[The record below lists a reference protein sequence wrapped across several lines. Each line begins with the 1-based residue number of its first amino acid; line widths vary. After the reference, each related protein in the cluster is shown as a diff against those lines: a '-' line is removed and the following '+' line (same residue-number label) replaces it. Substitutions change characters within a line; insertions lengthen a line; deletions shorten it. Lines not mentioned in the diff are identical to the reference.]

1 MNSWDELFEDDE
13 SREDVLKRLKPED
26 YYFQLEE
33 DEEDEPISKQESDK
47 KKRMAERMKNI
58 EME

>member
-1 MNSWDELFEDDE
+1 MKEQ
-13 SREDVLKRLKPED
+13 DV
-26 YYFQLEE
+26 EE